1 MAAKEK
7 GSILGTYC
15 AAGNPHISNCGNQTG
30 IPGISM
36 HHLPKDETIRQA
48 WIRFVHP
55 KFTGKFKLS
64 SKCSAHFD
72 DSCFDMV
79 GSEVRM
85 SLGMSSSCSVLRKN
99 FFSVESNI

>member
-1 MAAKEK
+1 MNVMAAKEK
-7 GSILGTYC
+7 GSIFGPYC

-36 HHLPKDETIRQA
+36 HHLPQDEGIRQT

-79 GSEVRM
+79 G
-85 SLGMSSSCSVLRKN
+85 
-99 FFSVESNI
+99 